1 MSKPYYNVE
10 TYTARDSVGYLLRRA
25 KTLIQDALEPGLAQH
40 GFTFTQYI
48 VLAWLREGICKTAKD
63 ICRELRHDS
72 GALARVIDQL
82 AERGLIERMRDL
94 EDRRKVE
101 LCLTPLGH
109 ETFEQ
114 LLPTVVNKMNWSLTD
129 LTRDE
134 SAELLR
140 LLAKLNASMESNLHL
155 ATAAPSTSKD

>member
-1 MSKPYYNVE
+1 
-10 TYTARDSVGYLLRRA
+10 
-25 KTLIQDALEPGLAQH
+25 
-40 GFTFTQYI
+40 
-48 VLAWLREGICKTAKD
+48 
-63 ICRELRHDS
+63 
-72 GALARVIDQL
+72 
-82 AERGLIERMRDL
+82 
-94 EDRRKVE
+94 
-101 LCLTPLGH
+101 LGH